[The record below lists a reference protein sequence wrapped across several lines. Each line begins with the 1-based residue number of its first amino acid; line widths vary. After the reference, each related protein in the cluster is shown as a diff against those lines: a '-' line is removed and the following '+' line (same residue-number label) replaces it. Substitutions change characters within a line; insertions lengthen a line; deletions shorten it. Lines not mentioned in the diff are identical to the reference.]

1 VSPAKGYERNTSLAL
16 GHPLVANRV
25 VPYEIRN
32 APNVKAS
39 LIKKY
44 HIISLPYSTLKGLR
58 PPFHIL
64 GVVAVVA
71 IYSNCIV
78 AKLLAKAQKKRIT
91 KNFFFT
97 YSHLRNM
104 NR

>member
-1 VSPAKGYERNTSLAL
+1 M
-16 GHPLVANRV
+16 

-44 HIISLPYSTLKGLR
+44 HIISLPYSRLNGLL

-71 IYSNCIV
+71 MYSFNCIA
-78 AKLLAKAQKKRIT
+78 AKLLAE
-91 KNFFFT
+91 F
-97 YSHLRNM
+97 
-104 NR
+104 